1 MVALTDIRMLHIAI
15 RTRINGWC
23 FLMNLSTLRLFQLI
37 SPALPVG
44 AFSYSQG
51 LEHAVERQIV
61 HDSETTK
68 QWLLGILNHNLL
80 SVDLP
85 IALRCF
91 DAIAEDKPEMLNYWN
106 SYLLACRE
114 TSELRDESIQ
124 MAKALW
130 RLLGQLPEQDKPIAG
145 RSSPKVAI
153 TSSMDWVSVFTYAAY
168 SWNVSKSDMLL
179 GYAWSWLENQI
190 AAAIKL
196 VPLGQTQGQQLLHE
210 MSADLVTVVDKAHN
224 LADEQLGQVAPMLAM
239 MSSLHETQYSRL
251 FRS

>member
-1 MVALTDIRMLHIAI
+1 MTLS
-15 RTRINGWC
+15 
-23 FLMNLSTLRLFQLI
+23 LSTLRLFQLI

-44 AFSYSQG
+44 AFAYSQG
-51 LEHAVERQIV
+51 LEHAVERRVV
-61 HDSETTK
+61 HDIDTTK
-68 QWLLGILNHNLL
+68 EWLSGILKHNLL
-80 SVDLP
+80 TVDLP
-85 IALRCF
+85 ILLRSYE
-91 DAIAEDKPEMLNYWN
+91 AIAQNDERKFDYWN

-114 TSELRDESIQ
+114 TSELRKESIQ

-130 RLLGQLPEQDKPIAG
+130 RLLDDLPDENKRDFN
-145 RSSPKVAI
+145 PKAII
-153 TSSMDWVSVFTYAAY
+153 TSQAESQMDWVSIFAYAAY
-168 SWNVSKSDMLL
+168 VWQVDKSEALL

-210 MSADLVTVVDKAHN
+210 LSLELIKVVEQAQE
-224 LADEQLGQVAPMLAM
+224 LSDEQLGHVAPMLAM